1 MTDTERVIVNEAD
14 LKKLVL
20 KAHVAELDLLR
31 EIAKAV
37 GAYHDGSAAN
47 LQEKIEAVLD
57 SQTADEV
64 DALK

>member
-1 MTDTERVIVNEAD
+1 MTDTERLI
-14 LKKLVL
+14 LKSQ
-20 KAHVAELDLLR
+20 AIQLDLLCL
-31 EIAKAV
+31 IAKAL
-37 GAYHDGSAAN
+37 GAYHDGAAKN